1 MASGIF
7 RLLEL
12 MLINSRCGVSVYLF
26 KNQPNFAVIKDRFQP
41 FFQVWVHIIL
51 RLLMLNWSPLKIFI
65 SSFKEK
71 PKVIDLSYGDFCV
84 GSKLSDHCHNY
95 IACDIV
101 EQLINF
107 TKE

>member
-1 MASGIF
+1 M
-7 RLLEL
+7 EP
-12 MLINSRCGVSVYLF
+12 V
-26 KNQPNFAVIKDRFQP
+26 KK
-41 FFQVWVHIIL
+41 
-51 RLLMLNWSPLKIFI
+51 FI

-107 TKE
+107 TKELKYKTFKVDFRALDLTMYELSAA

>member
-1 MASGIF
+1 
-7 RLLEL
+7 LEP
-12 MLINSRCGVSVYLF
+12 V
-26 KNQPNFAVIKDRFQP
+26 KK
-41 FFQVWVHIIL
+41 
-51 RLLMLNWSPLKIFI
+51 FI